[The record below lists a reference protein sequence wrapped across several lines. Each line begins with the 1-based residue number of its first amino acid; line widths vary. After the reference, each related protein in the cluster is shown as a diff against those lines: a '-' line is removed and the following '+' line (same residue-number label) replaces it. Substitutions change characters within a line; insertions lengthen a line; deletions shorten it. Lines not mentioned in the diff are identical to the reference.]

1 MSRQKP
7 FIQINK
13 GEQLSDNLKLI
24 QETDKIF
31 EFEKL
36 PLGEKVLA
44 VVQAETIGRLE
55 EGKMNRIEEY
65 NPIPFAKKLVC
76 TDGLTRQEWLGWR
89 QKGVGGSDIASVCG
103 INPWSSPLAVYY
115 SKIEKV
121 PELEAENLPAE
132 LGIFLEPFI
141 KVKFEKWFKENEGL
155 DMTVLPMPYILQ
167 HPKNPIALANL
178 DGHFSHPRTGD
189 WTIVEFKTTSER
201 NYQEWA
207 DGSLPDYYYL
217 QIQWYLY
224 VTNVKKCYLAFLIGN
239 NKFNVTV
246 IERNEEVIEMI
257 VKKVAEFW
265 TTFVEK
271 KVAPAPTGDVSSKEI
286 LDKMYENVEVGKEI
300 LIEDVKYQMYC
311 KEIADLKKRA
321 TEIEK
326 DLEQH
331 KQWIKEKMG
340 TAETGICG
348 EWKITWKEQ
357 EKKEFLVKASKFRV
371 LRIKKDKGGI

>member
-24 QETDKIF
+24 QETDKI
-31 EFEKL
+31 
-36 PLGEKVLA
+36 
-44 VVQAETIGRLE
+44 GRLE
-55 EGKMNRIEEY
+55 EGKMNTIEEY
-65 NPIPFAKKLVC
+65 NPLPFTKKLVC
-76 TDGLTRQEWLGWR
+76 TDGLTREEWLKWR
-89 QKGVGGSDIASVCG
+89 QKGVGGSDIASICG

-132 LGIFLEPFI
+132 LGLFLEPFI
-141 KVKFEKWFKENEGL
+141 KIKFEKWFKENEGL
-155 DMTVLPMPYILQ
+155 DMSVLPTPYILQ
-167 HPKNPIALANL
+167 HPTNKIALANL
-178 DGHFSHPRTGD
+178 DGHFAHPRTGD
-189 WTIVEFKTTSER
+189 WTIVEYKTTSER
-201 NYQEWA
+201 NYQDWA

-257 VKKVAEFW
+257 VKKVDEFW
-265 TTFVEK
+265 NTFVEK
-271 KVAPAPTGDVSSKEI
+271 KVAPAPDGSTSSAEI
-286 LDKMYENVEVGKEI
+286 LAKMYENVEVGKEI
-300 LIEDVKYQMYC
+300 IIEDVKYQMYC
-311 KEIADLKKRA
+311 DEVEKIKKKA
-321 TEIEK
+321 TEMKK
-326 DLEQH
+326 DLEQYE
-331 KQWIKEKMG
+331 QWIKEKMG
-340 TAETGICG
+340 TAEIGKAG

-357 EKKEFLVKASKFRV
+357 ERKEYLVKANKFRV